1 MQLRDHM
8 KRNEETRVIR
18 TVDPTPPFDFA
29 LSSHILAD
37 GDPQIAH
44 YDGSECRQVL
54 RVGDKL
60 LLATVASAGS
70 VEAPQLLVTFA
81 SDHAL
86 TSSDVIAAHRIISS
100 VFNAQLDVSPFY
112 EATRHDPIMV
122 HLTGKLRGLKNPATA
137 TVFDALFDSIVE
149 QQISLTVAHVLQR
162 RVIKTFGDV
171 LLVNGDQYYAFP
183 TPEQLA
189 LASVESLRRCGLS
202 RRKAEYITGIAQL
215 IAAREVDL
223 EGLRQYSD
231 VQDILEHLCKLR
243 GVGAWTAELTAIR
256 SLNRFDVIPADDLG
270 LRRWI
275 AHYYCSNRRI
285 TSAEARDIAERWGKW
300 KGLASYYMVVAGLL
314 NIEAKAQD
322 LTRL

>member
-1 MQLRDHM
+1 MQLCDHM
-8 KRNEETRVIR
+8 RKNEKTRLIR
-18 TVDPTPPFDFA
+18 TVDPTLPYDFG

-37 GDPQIAH
+37 GDPQIAR
-44 YDGSECRQVL
+44 YDGSEYRQVL
-54 RVGDKL
+54 RVGGKL
-60 LLATVASAGS
+60 LLASVVSTGS
-70 VEAPQLLVTFA
+70 VEAPQLRVTFA
-81 SDHAL
+81 SDRAL
-86 TSSDVIAAHRIISS
+86 TNSDLIAAHRIISS
-100 VFNAQLDVSPFY
+100 VFNVQLDVSPFY
-112 EATRHDPIMV
+112 GAIRNDPIMV
-122 HLTGKLRGLKNPATA
+122 DLTGKLRGLKNPATA
-137 TVFDALFDSIVE
+137 TIFEALFDSIVE

-202 RRKAEYITGIAQL
+202 RRKTEYITGIAQL
-215 IAAREVDL
+215 ITARKVDL
-223 EGLRQYSD
+223 EELRQYSD
-231 VQDILEHLCKLR
+231 VQDILEHLCMLR

-256 SLNRFDVIPADDLG
+256 GLNRFDVIPADDLG

-275 AHYYCSNRRI
+275 AHYYCNDRRI

-300 KGLASYYMVVAGLL
+300 RGLASYYVVVAGLL